1 MPTAL
6 RKMMASCPSHARLL
20 SSDVGPCVLTQLPGA
35 QGRYDSE
42 DSVVRLLP
50 VASLDRLTARIEA
63 MGKRLDKA
71 YEANKALE
79 RRVALLTCVSSER
92 W

>member
-6 RKMMASCPSHARLL
+6 RKMMASCPSHTRLL
-20 SSDVGPCVLTQLPGA
+20 SSNVGPCVLTQLPGA

-50 VASLDRLTARIEA
+50 VASLDKLTARVET

-71 YEANKALE
+71 HDVNKAL
-79 RRVALLTCVSSER
+79 RRRIALLTRDSHE
-92 W
+92 

>member
-20 SSDVGPCVLTQLPGA
+20 SSDVGPCVLTQLPGT
-35 QGRYDSE
+35 QGRHDSE

-50 VASLDRLTARIEA
+50 VASLDRLTARVEA

-71 YEANKALE
+71 HDVSKALE
-79 RRVALLTCVSSER
+79 RRIALLTRDSHE
-92 W
+92 